1 MLALQRLRLP
11 MDTVTLSPTI
21 RSLLDRPDLPELASP
36 RGRDEALLGRIQ
48 SATPESLVAP
58 QRLRDAPSGQLLRA
72 GLLLWQ
78 DFLDAAHEIAQE
90 VETKDGSYWH
100 GFMHRRQ
107 PDAGNA
113 RYWFRQVG
121 SHAIFPDL
129 YRAARAIAPEM
140 IKGQHW
146 NPFTFIDLC
155 EKTRENRDQR
165 IDAICRKIQKAEFD
179 LLLEHTYRKAVGAD
193 PPSGK

>member
-1 MLALQRLRLP
+1 MLALQRFRLP

-100 GFMHRRQ
+100 GFMQDR
-107 PDAGNA
+107 
-113 RYWFRQVG
+113 
-121 SHAIFPDL
+121 
-129 YRAARAIAPEM
+129 
-140 IKGQHW
+140 
-146 NPFTFIDLC
+146 
-155 EKTRENRDQR
+155 
-165 IDAICRKIQKAEFD
+165 
-179 LLLEHTYRKAVGAD
+179 
-193 PPSGK
+193 